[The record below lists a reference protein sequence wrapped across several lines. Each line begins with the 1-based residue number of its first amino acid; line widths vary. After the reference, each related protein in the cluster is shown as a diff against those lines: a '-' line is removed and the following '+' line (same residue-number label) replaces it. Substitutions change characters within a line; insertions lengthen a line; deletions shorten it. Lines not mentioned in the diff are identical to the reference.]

1 MAKRKKAPKKDVS
14 NYVISTI
21 VVILIVAA
29 VYMVM
34 NNPIPTDKSAAVVNG
49 EVITIA
55 ELDERY
61 ESLPEQYKVL
71 ITKEFYLDQL
81 INTKLLLQE
90 ARSLGIVVSIEEV
103 NEEIDLIAIDFETEE
118 EFDAYISESGL
129 TREELAKQIEEKI
142 LIDKLLEEKVYS
154 QIDIPESRVKIF
166 YDNNKDQIEQEYDE
180 IKEDIEDMLKDD
192 IASSAIN
199 TYINQLKSKADISMN
214 GDTNKVETDVIEET
228 DDEINIG
235 NFIDTGDAV
244 CMKDEKPIVRLF
256 STTNCE
262 KCNEISGVFD
272 SLSKEFSQ
280 IDIAHWQLN
289 TGDNTITEDAEEGI
303 TKSDLELFKK
313 YSPENKVPTLVFG
326 CKYTKIGN
334 VGDINEEKE
343 SYKIVITEILK

>member
-14 NYVISTI
+14 NYIISAI

-34 NNPIPTDKSAAVVNG
+34 NNPIPTDESAVTVNG
-49 EVITIA
+49 EVISIA

-81 INTKLLLQE
+81 VNTKLLLQE
-90 ARSLGIVVSIEEV
+90 ARSSGIVVSIEEV
-103 NEEIDLIAIDFETEE
+103 DEEINLIASDFETEE
-118 EFDAYISESGL
+118 EFDAYISENGL
-129 TREELAKQIEEKI
+129 TKEGLAKQIEEKI
-142 LIDKLLEEKVYS
+142 LIDKLLEERVYS
-154 QIDIPESRVKIF
+154 QIEIPESRIRTF

-180 IKEDIEDMLKDD
+180 IKEEIENMLRDD

-199 TYINQLKSKADISMN
+199 TYINQLKSKADISMG
-214 GDTNKVETDVIEET
+214 GDTNTVETGIIEKT
-228 DDEINIG
+228 NDEVNIG

-256 STTNCE
+256 STTKCE
-262 KCNEISGVFD
+262 KCNEISGAFD

-280 IDIAHWQLN
+280 IDIAHWQLDI
-289 TGDNTITEDAEEGI
+289 GDNTITGDAEEGI

-326 CKYTKIGN
+326 CKYAKIGD

-343 SYKIVITEILK
+343 SYRIVITEILR